1 MKKVAKLPLYLLL
14 ILLVMA
20 SAVAYIYYF
29 TTLPE
34 SELNN
39 YIRGMA
45 SKATGYEVSVQKVN
59 RDIWNRL
66 VLEGVEISPRD
77 GSAPLAYISRLELEY
92 DVLELINGKY
102 EFSSLAIDSI
112 SARMPQDGFKNLFG
126 KKKDGGKK
134 SGLSLSFDNIRVG
147 AVEFAISDTNMIV
160 AESLRGSFAL
170 VRDSLHIALDS
181 LSVSWPARDIVLNS
195 LSGRVFSSNGGY
207 YLESMAAEL
216 GQSRLLVSGR
226 AGPSFT
232 RALDLDYKANPVSLA
247 EISKLTGVKIQ
258 GELDIEGHLK
268 GDIDNFSSEA
278 LVNGRFMQ
286 KPFDNVRVAFAYSDK
301 QMQFSYIE
309 GDIFKARFA
318 GSGYLDFATK
328 PEEYAYEGTVEH
340 LDLREIGPK
349 LATDFTG
356 KVRMTGQGLSD
367 RNFSM
372 TVDGDLDAVRVDLYY
387 FDEVTGSV
395 QFDQKAINF
404 LPGFR
409 GRYKNTY
416 VTAEG
421 NLDYLGDLDIT
432 GSAEF
437 QDLTNFTKQTFLR
450 ELGGR
455 GNADFH
461 LTGPTADFTANA
473 TFESDSCW
481 TYGLEPG
488 NLKVY
493 ADLKSFVTHRVGRV
507 TGSWIDGQVYSI
519 PTDSGRFEA
528 IVSGERVFFDGVSIY
543 GPQGLAK
550 MQGEYDGTSIPPVFR
565 ADTLYGIFA
574 GNNFTSRKPVILL
587 IDGNVTRFQQAIMG
601 LDTGTITA
609 AGDVTNDTLANTILL
624 NLDVKAFDFQ
634 IQPIVE
640 QFYKEKVLNG
650 YWWGDAVLGGTFEK
664 PVIDFDIM
672 IDSLAIDT
680 VVLGNLHAR
689 LQYRD
694 GYIRTDSTHLES
706 GYGRYYFS
714 GYLPLD
720 LSFDEVENRFPNRPI
735 DLRLVASGNR
745 LVSGEVFVP
754 TIEYFETNF
763 RIETNLT
770 GTYAEPN
777 IDGWGYFIDGEL
789 KALDLVNPLMD
800 LRAYFRMKNE
810 TIYIDSAFAYTPG
823 GGEWIRG
830 LGELLPG
837 RKDEDQS
844 LVRASGTMKLITLGN
859 FQYDIKIEARNFFF
873 IADAYDV
880 QGLADMDLA
889 VLGDTPPT
897 VAGDITLKRLE
908 IRDEFDAFVAPDFDP
923 NLVIEDSTM
932 WNLRLNI
939 NAYNNIWIR
948 NSDIDAEFKGD
959 LFIERTVGITIPL
972 GTLETIRRGKYYLLL
987 AEPFDIQ
994 SGTMV
999 FNNVATINPDI
1010 DFVITKRLRS
1020 PAGQGTGEP
1029 VEMEIHITGT
1039 LLEPKIDVAE
1049 GSELTKE
1056 ELLTRLV
1063 AGSQIGQLGMVGRN
1077 GVGGSDFSQNL
1088 IGSALPALSTVI
1100 GPLGGQFVE
1109 EFEISRTPE
1118 DETQI
1123 SVAKYISSSLYV
1135 RYSQRLSVAGRTIGV
1150 EYYLNDNVSFTIS
1163 RGPIEGTENEGI
1175 EGISFDLNLNFEY

>member
-1 MKKVAKLPLYLLL
+1 MKKVAKVPLYLLL
-14 ILLVMA
+14 FVLVIA
-20 SAVAYIYYF
+20 SAVAYTYYF

-39 YIRGMA
+39 YIRGLA
-45 SKATGYEVSVQKVN
+45 SKATGFGISVQKVN

-66 VLEGVEISPRD
+66 ILEGVEVSPRD
-77 GSAPLAYISRLELEY
+77 GSAPLAYISKIELEY
-92 DVLELINGKY
+92 DILELINGNYNFK
-102 EFSSLAIDSI
+102 SLTIDSI
-112 SARMPQDGFKNLFG
+112 SARMPKNGFGNLIG
-126 KKKDGGKK
+126 KRKGNGNKK
-134 SGLSLSFDNIRVG
+134 SNLSLSFDNIRLGVI
-147 AVEFAISDTNMIV
+147 EFALSDTEMIKLT
-160 AESLRGSFAL
+160 SLSGSFGLAH
-170 VRDSLHIALDS
+170 DSLHIALDT
-181 LSVSWPARDIVLNS
+181 LSAYWPARDIALNS
-195 LSGRVFSSNGGY
+195 LSGRIFSSHGGY
-207 YLESMAAEL
+207 YMDSILAES
-216 GQSRLLVSGR
+216 GQSRLLISGSTGR
-226 AGPSFT
+226 SFT
-232 RALDLDYKANPVSLA
+232 RDLDLEYKAAPVNLA
-247 EISKLTGVKIQ
+247 EISRLIRVKIQ
-258 GELDIEGHLK
+258 GELYAEGHLK
-268 GDIDNFSSEA
+268 GAIDNFSSEA
-278 LVNGRFMQ
+278 LVNGLFMQ
-286 KPFDNVRVAFAYSDK
+286 RPFQNVKVAFSYSGK
-301 QMQFSYIE
+301 QVHFSSIE

-318 GSGYLDFATK
+318 GSGYLNFATK
-328 PEEYAYEGTVEH
+328 PQEYGYEGIVEH

-356 KVRMTGQGLSD
+356 RVRMTGQGLSD
-367 RNFSM
+367 RSFSM

-387 FDEVTGSV
+387 FDKVSGSV
-395 QFDQKAINF
+395 QFDQKAIEF

-409 GRYKNTY
+409 GRYKDTY

-421 NLDYLGDLDIT
+421 YLDYLGDLDIT
-432 GSAEF
+432 GDAEF
-437 QDLTNFTKQTFLR
+437 HDLTNFTKQTFLR

-455 GNADFH
+455 GKADFH
-461 LTGPTADFTANA
+461 LTGPTADFAVDA

-488 NLKVY
+488 HINVS
-493 ADLKSFVTHRVGRV
+493 ADLNSFVTHRVGHV
-507 TGSWIDGQVYSI
+507 TGSWTGGLLYSL
-519 PTDSGRFEA
+519 PTDSGRFETV
-528 IVSGERVFFDGVSIY
+528 VSGERVFFDSVSID
-543 GPQGLAK
+543 GPQGFAK
-550 MQGEYDGTSIPPVFR
+550 MRGEYDGTLIPPVFR
-565 ADTLYGIFA
+565 ADTLYGYFA

-587 IDGNVTRFQQAIMG
+587 IDGNVTKFQQAIMG

-609 AGDVTNDTLANTILL
+609 AGEVTNDTLANTILL

-640 QFYKEKVLNG
+640 QFYKEKVFNG
-650 YWWGDAVLGGTFEK
+650 YWWGDAVLKGTFEK
-664 PVIDFDIM
+664 PIIDFNIM

-680 VVLGNLHAR
+680 VMLGNLHAR

-694 GYIRTDSTHLES
+694 GYMRTDSTHLES
-706 GYGRYYFS
+706 SFGQYYFS

-720 LSFDEVENRFPNRPI
+720 LSFAEVENRLPNKQI

-745 LVSGEVFVP
+745 LVLGEVFVP

-763 RIETNLT
+763 RVETNLT

-789 KALDLVNPLMD
+789 KVLDLVNPLMN

-810 TIYIDSAFAYTPG
+810 TIFIDSAFAFTPG

-837 RKDEDQS
+837 RRDEDQS

-859 FQYDIKIEARNFFF
+859 FEYDIKVEAKNFFF
-873 IADAYDV
+873 ISDAYDI
-880 QGLADMDLA
+880 QGLADMDLG
-889 VLGDTPPT
+889 VIGDTPPT

-939 NAYNNIWIR
+939 KAYNNIWIK

-959 LFIERTVGITIPL
+959 LLVERNVGITIPL
-972 GTLETIRRGKYYLLL
+972 GTLETVRRGKYYLLL
-987 AEPFDIQ
+987 TEPFDIQ
-994 SGTMV
+994 SGSMT

-1010 DFVITKRLRS
+1010 DFVITKRLRAA
-1020 PAGQGTGEP
+1020 AGQGSTQV
-1029 VEMEIHITGT
+1029 VELHITGT

-1049 GSELTKE
+1049 GSGLTKE
-1056 ELLTRLV
+1056 ELLSRLL
-1063 AGSQIGQLGMVGRN
+1063 AGSQIGQIGLIGRN
-1077 GVGGSDFSQNL
+1077 GIGGSDFSKNL